1 MNAAA
6 GLHGSRILSLS
17 PWASKSFSRG
27 ARRAALVCYPQMLMK
42 ALYVLLA
49 LSIVA
54 IVAAVGAMV
63 WRLRWHLQRPHITP
77 PSPVPEVTP
86 EEEPVEKSL
95 T

>member
-1 MNAAA
+1 
-6 GLHGSRILSLS
+6 
-17 PWASKSFSRG
+17 
-27 ARRAALVCYPQMLMK
+27 MLMK

-63 WRLRWHLQRPHITP
+63 WRLRWHLQRPHVVPRSTP
-77 PSPVPEVTP
+77 VLEVTP
-86 EEEPVEKSL
+86 EQEPVEK

>member
-1 MNAAA
+1 
-6 GLHGSRILSLS
+6 
-17 PWASKSFSRG
+17 
-27 ARRAALVCYPQMLMK
+27 MLMK

-54 IVAAVGAMV
+54 IVAAVTAMF

-77 PSPVPEVTP
+77 PNPVLEVAPER
-86 EEEPVEKSL
+86 EPIEK

>member
-1 MNAAA
+1 
-6 GLHGSRILSLS
+6 
-17 PWASKSFSRG
+17 
-27 ARRAALVCYPQMLMK
+27 MLMK

-77 PSPVPEVTP
+77 ASPVPEVTP

>member
-1 MNAAA
+1 LNAGAEA
-6 GLHGSRILSLS
+6 RRSRILSLS
-17 PWASKSFSRG
+17 PWGSKRFSPV

-54 IVAAVGAMV
+54 IMAAVAAMV

-77 PSPVPEVTP
+77 PSPVMEVVS
-86 EEEPVEKSL
+86 EQEPVEKA
-95 T
+95 